1 VAAEIAVMDSEVE
14 GGREEAWERSAGDS
28 RLKYPECREAS
39 LAVAHLPDSEEM
51 LDPMPLSAERL
62 RLDCR
67 ERVLSSVGTGST
79 AGSLKTFPRASF
91 D

>member
-1 VAAEIAVMDSEVE
+1 MDSEVE
-14 GGREEAWERSAGDS
+14 GGMEEAREWSVGDS
-28 RLKYPECREAS
+28 RLKYVECREAS
-39 LAVAHLPDSEEM
+39 LALAHLPDSEEM

-62 RLDCR
+62 RLDWR

>member
-1 VAAEIAVMDSEVE
+1 MDSEVE
-14 GGREEAWERSAGDS
+14 GRTEEAEERSAGNS
-28 RLKYPECREAS
+28 RIKYPECREAS
-39 LAVAHLPDSEEM
+39 LAVAHLPDSEAM

-62 RLDCR
+62 RLDWR
-67 ERVLSSVGTGST
+67 ERVLSSVGAGRT

>member
-1 VAAEIAVMDSEVE
+1 MAVEIAVMDSEVE
-14 GGREEAWERSAGDS
+14 GGREEAFERSAGDS
-28 RLKYPECREAS
+28 RLKYVECREAS
-39 LAVAHLPDSEEM
+39 LAVAHLPDSEAM
-51 LDPMPLSAERL
+51 LDPMPLSAEWL
-62 RLDCR
+62 RLDCL